1 MAGPPSGVND
11 LDQRE
16 FTKFH
21 IPVDAQDFSPP
32 VRMRSHAMIGRM
44 YTGPLR
50 LLRALMLSAT
60 CVALSFGAHLVGAES
75 GMYAMSLVAVVG
87 LVMITMLLTVV
98 LAALSGQRWT
108 LGRSLVALAIG
119 QVALNAIFTVMLSS
133 HHDSSTAGLGGGS
146 MAVAHGAA
154 ALLIAIVISCNEKA
168 LDTYFCMRSSLLGS
182 GVQVFSPWRLTSLIA
197 AVDPAATVRAA
208 GCDRRLTRRWQ
219 HPGILTDLVVLQ
231 CLSRRGPPELALA
244 S

>member
-1 MAGPPSGVND
+1 MGAGH
-11 LDQRE
+11 E
-16 FTKFH
+16 T
-21 IPVDAQDFSPP
+21 
-32 VRMRSHAMIGRM
+32 MMRM

-60 CVALSFGAHLVGAES
+60 CVALSFGAHLVGS
-75 GMYAMSLVAVVG
+75 RTLTMSLVAVMG

-98 LAALSGQRWT
+98 LAALSDRRWT
-108 LGRSLVALAIG
+108 LGRSLIALALG
-119 QVALNAIFTVMLSS
+119 QVALNAIFTVILPGHHDASPAGLSS
-133 HHDSSTAGLGGGS
+133 EAS
-146 MAVAHGAA
+146 MAIAHGVVV
-154 ALLIAIVISCNEKA
+154 LLIGIGMSMNEKS
-168 LDTYFCMRSSLLGS
+168 LDTYFCMKSSLIGS
-182 GVQVFSPWRLTSLIA
+182 GVQVLAPWRLTSLIA

-208 GCDRRLTRRWQ
+208 QHDDRLARWQ